1 MILLLPI
8 LILVGLCCYGL
19 MKQQVPL
26 AQSLTILCYIFLFF
40 LFLIGVAIDVHPY
53 DKAIDPIDN
62 GYEFIAKQ
70 YSLIYLASDNI
81 DNMKP
86 GMSLQ
91 W

>member
-53 DKAIDPIDN
+53 DKAIDLLTMVMSS
-62 GYEFIAKQ
+62 
-70 YSLIYLASDNI
+70 SLNNTALYI
-81 DNMKP
+81 
-86 GMSLQ
+86 
-91 W
+91 